1 MPLPFIIGGIA
12 AAAGAI
18 GVGSGIHGG
27 AKLIEANA
35 TMKEAER
42 KREDAV
48 RRFER
53 KNTETNNLMD
63 ALGKQEL
70 KILQS
75 FEKFQ
80 DIISKIQGRPEFKS
94 YSKDSVNL
102 PKYDAPE
109 LRKVSAGAGALLGGL
124 GGAVAGTAGGYAA
137 AGATYSAVMALG
149 TASTGTAISSLSG
162 VAATNAA
169 LAALGGGSLAAG
181 GGGMALGA
189 TVLSGATLG
198 AGLLVGGIIANITG
212 CKLSDKADEA
222 FRQAEKISKDVDDIV
237 RYLVTLLSTAKIFQS
252 SLSSVELEYRKRLD
266 SLNHIVN
273 VSGKTQWVRFSD
285 KEKLLTQNTI
295 LLVGL
300 LYQMCN
306 VNLVLTN
313 KMEYSINSVNTNA
326 VHKSTKEAETFLND
340 LHKDAVNESM
350 KEAEIILND
359 LNSSID
365 PLEISDEKDSIMKTQ
380 IGIRAK
386 NGHADSQNELGMRYF
401 EGRGVTQDKSK
412 AFKWFM
418 VAAGQGHPEAQ
429 NNVGMCYYNGFGT
442 DSNRQ
447 KSMEWLERS
456 AAQGF
461 SSARDNLRKWYGM

>member
-42 KREDAV
+42 KREVAIK
-48 RRFER
+48 RFEA
-53 KNTETNNLMD
+53 NNAETVDVMD
-63 ALGKQEL
+63 ELGKQEL
-70 KILQS
+70 EILKS
-75 FEKFQ
+75 FDKFS
-80 DIISKIQGRPEFKS
+80 DIIGKIQGRPEFKL
-94 YSKDSVNL
+94 YSKDSINPV
-102 PKYDAPE
+102 KYEAEE
-109 LRKVSAGAGALLGGL
+109 LKKVSAGAGALLSGL
-124 GGAVAGTAGGYAA
+124 GGAVVGTAGGYAA

-162 VAATNAA
+162 AAATNAA

-189 TVLSGATLG
+189 TVLSGAMLG
-198 AGLLVGGIIANITG
+198 AGLLVGGVIVNITG
-212 CKLSDKADEA
+212 CKLSEKADEA
-222 FRQAEKISKDVDDIV
+222 DRQALQICQEVAKIVDYLVELARTARRFRQNLA
-237 RYLVTLLSTAKIFQS
+237 R
-252 SLSSVELEYRKRLD
+252 VERQYSESLD

-273 VSGKTQWVRFSD
+273 VSKKTYWSQFTD
-285 KEKLLTQNTI
+285 NEKRITENTV

-300 LYQMCN
+300 LYKMCQ
-306 VNLVLTN
+306 VNLVVKN
-313 KMEYSINSVNTNA
+313 KNQNAINSVNKDA
-326 VHKSTKEAETFLND
+326 VEKSIKDAETVLND
-340 LHKDAVNESM
+340 L
-350 KEAEIILND
+350 I
-359 LNSSID
+359 SID

-401 EGRGVTQDKSK
+401 EGKGVTQDKSK

-418 VAAGQGHPEAQ
+418 IAAGQGHPEAQ

-447 KSMEWLERS
+447 KSIEWLERS

-461 SSARDNLRKWYGM
+461 GSARDNLRKWYGM